1 MMPNVVR
8 GDRMVGLVSYL
19 VGPGRANEHTH
30 PMIVAGDDRV
40 TFQFEPGAEL
50 DAHDAFEIGYILD
63 QPRRAHGTRVTAPV
77 KRFDEATGEQVKV
90 GEKDAHVWH
99 CSLSLRDDDRAVS
112 ADEWGKIAQ
121 RFVEEMGFVD
131 PDGAKSSRWVAVH
144 HGVSKNGNDHIHI
157 AVQLVREDGT
167 KANVHRDFKR
177 AQDACAQLE
186 KEFGLAV
193 VEGRG
198 ESKNLSGY
206 KGAEQARANRAGDS
220 LAVPVQLRQRLR
232 GALATAGSPLEYL
245 QAVQEAGVKIA
256 PAFQKGSNIA
266 VRGYKVALDGEAYTT
281 ANGQH
286 VYASPSKLDASLSWP
301 NVCARFG
308 GKGQAEA
315 EEYLRSLHSSQRR
328 PANRG
333 AVRPARL
340 NRPVH
345 PVHVGRLLDGT
356 GDLGPDT
363 LANVYAR
370 LALEHEAGKDGPYG
384 RLSERMARGMASAH
398 SGAYRVRQ
406 AGRFAASGDRGW
418 LAVVNQ
424 ANRLSRAL
432 AGAQMSASRPSLARD
447 VAALIGAAE
456 RLHRHGGG
464 LAPARGVET
473 EQITQRGA
481 GHGRG

>member
-8 GDRMVGLVSYL
+8 GDRMTGLMTYL

-30 PMIVAGDDRV
+30 PMVVAGDERI
-40 TFQFEPGAEL
+40 TFQFAPGMRL

-77 KRFDEATGEQVKV
+77 KQFDEATGERVKV

-99 CSLSLRDDDRAVS
+99 CSLSLREDDKAVS
-112 ADEWGKIAQ
+112 TQEWGRIAR

-144 HGVSKNGNDHIHI
+144 HGASKNGNDHIHI

-167 KANVHRDFKR
+167 KANVHRDYKR

-186 KEFGLAV
+186 REFGLAV

-198 ESKNLSGY
+198 ESKNLAGY
-206 KGAEQARANRAGDS
+206 KGAEQARAVRAGDS
-220 LAVPVQLRQRLR
+220 LAVPVQLRQKLR

-245 QAVQEAGVKIA
+245 HAVQEAGVKIA
-256 PAFQKGSNIA
+256 PSFQKGSAHA
-266 VRGYKVALDGEAYTT
+266 VRGYKVALEGQSYTT

-286 VYASPSKLDASLSWP
+286 VFASPSKLDASLSWP

-308 GKGQAEA
+308 GKGRAEA
-315 EEYLRSLHSSQRR
+315 EEYLRSLHGSRR
-328 PANRG
+328 RTPQPG
-333 AVRPARL
+333 TGHPGRL
-340 NRPVH
+340 ARPVH
-345 PVHVGRLLDGT
+345 QVHVGRLLDGT

-370 LALEHEAGKDGPYG
+370 LAMEFEAGKDGPYG
-384 RLSERMARGMASAH
+384 RLAERMARGQASGQ

-406 AGRFAASGDRGW
+406 AARFAAGGERGW

-432 AGAQMSASRPSLARD
+432 AGAQMGASRPSLARD
-447 VAALIGAAE
+447 VVALVGAAE
-456 RLHRHGGG
+456 RIHRHGGTRV
-464 LAPARGVET
+464 PAWGTET
-473 EQITQRGA
+473 EHITERGT